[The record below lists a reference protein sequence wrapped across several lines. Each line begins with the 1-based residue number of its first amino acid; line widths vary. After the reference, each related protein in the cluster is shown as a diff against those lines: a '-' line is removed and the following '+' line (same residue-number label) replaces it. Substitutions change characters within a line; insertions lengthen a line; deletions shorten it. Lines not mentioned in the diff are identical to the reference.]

1 MLTVNETRIKRALYK
16 NYESAYN
23 QFTRTLKTC
32 ADASVWTDFKESPV
46 AISLAR
52 HGEFDMLRFLFETG
66 LCDAPETTQTSDY
79 NILHSCLYYNVHPRT
94 FLMCNEHKRSHL
106 YENGSTCLAPINI
119 MTNAYATGL
128 LNERAWRTHRILFLI
143 EKRGGNKTVRS
154 GLQITDIH
162 RHIFSF
168 M

>member
-1 MLTVNETRIKRALYK
+1 MLTVNETRVKRALYK
-16 NYESAYN
+16 NYEPVYN
-23 QFTRTLKTC
+23 QFTRELKSC
-32 ADASVWTDFKESPV
+32 ADTSVWTDFKESPV
-46 AISLAR
+46 AVSLAR
-52 HGEFDMLRFLFETG
+52 HGQFEMLRFLFETG

-94 FLMCNEHKRSHL
+94 FLMCNEYNRGYL
-106 YENGSTCLAPINI
+106 YKASSTRPAPIDT

-162 RHIFSF
+162 RHIVSF